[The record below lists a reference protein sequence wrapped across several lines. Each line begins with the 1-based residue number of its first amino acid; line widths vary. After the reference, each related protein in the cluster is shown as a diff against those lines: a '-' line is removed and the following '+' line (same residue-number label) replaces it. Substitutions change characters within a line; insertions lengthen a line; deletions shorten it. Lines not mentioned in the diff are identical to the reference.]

1 MKRKLTVRKTI
12 REIKKAWYDAELGPL
27 LTGHALL
34 NLGWTK
40 ASIREWLGESRIGI
54 NPDGDRGVKLYS
66 AARVRQ
72 AQERHARRPPVYC
85 GPVLRHP
92 AELLPAADLGGR
104 VWLGGRSCKGWPA
117 APAFGG

>member
-1 MKRKLTVRKTI
+1 MRRRDFIAGLSSAAAWPLVARAQQAERVRRI
-12 REIKKAWYDAELGPL
+12 GVLMSWDARNPVA
-27 LTGHALL
+27 TALL
-34 NLGWTK
+34 
-40 ASIREWLGESRIGI
+40 
-54 NPDGDRGVKLYS
+54 S
-66 AARVRQ
+66 AFT
-72 AQERHARRPPVYC
+72 ERRRFTLLYC